1 MQPAEQ
7 RNIDEL
13 AHEVRGMEAG
23 KIQRLSFRAFLGLN
37 TPKQAR
43 LGGSCVVAILGGLRR
58 LGRLWWKAG
67 KLAQFYSIEH
77 TKTK

>member
-1 MQPAEQ
+1 MQPPEQ

-23 KIQRLSFRAFLGLN
+23 NIQRLSFRAFLGLN

-43 LGGSCVVAILGGLRR
+43 TAKAGGILRCGY
-58 LGRLWWKAG
+58 LGRP
-67 KLAQFYSIEH
+67 
-77 TKTK
+77 KTAWQVVVEGREACKVL